1 MVEEKNMQ
9 IASLINKVE
18 AQVQNMGESSQGLNH
33 LLNVASP
40 LDDAPHAYRTIQ
52 VERQMAE
59 SASLCSSVDPH
70 STLMYSKRYTKRIDN
85 LRCTEEEVSFSDFDV
100 PNMLEDLLQKRLL
113 KNDVMRK
120 SFMRLFSPWDA
131 KLKEKLSHGTLSF
144 MDGSLGYN
152 QIQMGIYCYK
162 VMPFGLNNADA
173 MYQHAMQK
181 IFDDMLHKIVE
192 CYVDNLVVKSRKRE
206 DHLRDLC
213 MVFDRLRRYQLMNL
227 LKCAFGQC
235 QPFNRLMKKD
245 VPFVWDKACHNAF
258 ESIKKYLANPPIL
271 GAPMAGKPLILYI
284 AAQKCSLGALSTR
297 YDGTCADVVFVS
309 QKDRYYH
316 VHLFLVRDAL
326 TTSLNTKP

>member
-59 SASLCSSVDPH
+59 SASLASLSIQQLQYMI
-70 STLMYSKRYTKRIDN
+70 TNTIRRRRNIL
-85 LRCTEEEVSFSDFDV
+85 FDFDV

-113 KNDVMRK
+113 ILQ
-120 SFMRLFSPWDA
+120 RLFSPWDA

-152 QIQMGIYCYK
+152 QIQMVRRMKNLRIRTLKGIYCYK

-173 MYQHAMQK
+173 TYQHAMR
-181 IFDDMLHKIVE
+181 
-192 CYVDNLVVKSRKRE
+192 KSLMTCSIRI
-206 DHLRDLC
+206 
-213 MVFDRLRRYQLMNL
+213 RYQLMNL
-227 LKCAFGQC
+227 LKCAFGRC

-245 VPFVWDKACHNAF
+245 VPFVWDKACHNPF
-258 ESIKKYLANPPIL
+258 ESIKRYLANPPIL
-271 GAPMAGKPLILYI
+271 GALMAGKPLILYI

-297 YDGTCADVVFVS
+297 YDGTCADVEFVS
-309 QKDRYYH
+309 QQRQILPYSFVLSERCSNNVAKYQ
-316 VHLFLVRDAL
+316 AL
-326 TTSLNTKP
+326 IIGLQMVIEMKITSLEICGILNW